1 MENSMKNY
9 AELKTLL
16 RPCPICG
23 SSKGEA
29 LHTQKFHLPQGYP
42 LPAEYDVVTCAGCGF
57 TYADTSVG
65 QQAYDL
71 YYRQQSIYEDEK
83 TGRGSGGSGYDRK
96 RLSEIAEEVARSCPD
111 KAARIIEIGCANG
124 GILKAL
130 KDKGYTDL
138 TGVDLSAKCVEHLSA
153 CGIVGVQ
160 GSISDANRLF
170 AGQKFDYVILSHI
183 MEHVYDLKNA
193 IRRCHDLMSERALLY
208 IEVPDAARYAD
219 FYIDP
224 YHHFNIEH
232 INHFDEVS
240 LTNMGTRACLSK
252 RYAERKTIPA
262 SSTHSWP
269 AVFVVFEKVETMDKN
284 LKFSTEARQS
294 IEKYLNMSANDS
306 YAESIAAL
314 VKTQEEVY
322 VFGTGNL
329 TYRLLATTD
338 LAKCNIKA
346 FVDNDSNKTTNINE
360 NYRGGV
366 KC

>member
-1 MENSMKNY
+1 MQNVHTL
-9 AELKTLL
+9 AETKTLL

-29 LHTQKFHLPQGYP
+29 LHTQKFYLPQGYP
-42 LPAEYDVVTCAGCGF
+42 LPAEYDVVACAGCGF
-57 TYADTSVG
+57 TYADVGVG
-65 QQAYDL
+65 QQAYDF

-83 TGRGSGGSGYDRK
+83 IGRGSGGSGYDRK
-96 RLSEIAEEVARSCPD
+96 RLSEIAKEVARSCPD
-111 KAARIIEIGCANG
+111 KNARIVEIGCANG

-130 KDKGYTDL
+130 KDKGYSNL
-138 TGVDLSAKCVEHLSA
+138 TGVDLSAKCVERLSA
-153 CGIVGVQ
+153 CGIAGVQ
-160 GSISDANRLF
+160 GSISDANWLL

-193 IRRCHDLMSERALLY
+193 IRQCHNLMSERALLY
-208 IEVPDAARYAD
+208 LEVPDATRYAD

-232 INHFDEVS
+232 INHFDEAS
-240 LTNMGTRACLSK
+240 LTNMGARACLSK
-252 RYAERKTIPA
+252 RYAGRKTTSA
-262 SSTHSWP
+262 SSTHSYP
-269 AVFVVFEKVETMDKN
+269 AVFVVFEKVEIEDN
-284 LKFSTEARQS
+284 SLKFSTEARLS
-294 IEKYLNMSANDS
+294 IEKYLDMSAKDTS
-306 YAESIAAL
+306 AESIAAL

-346 FVDNDSNKTTNINE
+346 FVDNDSNKTTNINK
-360 NYRGGV
+360 NYEGGG
-366 KC
+366 